1 MSQIE
6 DKTCTLRRSAHGV
19 SEPCSHER
27 CGFWEPGGAVLEGG
41 CFVERL
47 GIDLRRH
54 DLTTYL
60 LDTLERL
67 EQARNMAELEQA
79 HRQFSRR
86 VGLEL

>member
-19 SEPCSHER
+19 SERCSHDR
-27 CGFWEPGGAVLEGG
+27 CGFWEPGGAVLDGG

-47 GIDLRRH
+47 GVDLKRR
-54 DLTTYL
+54 DLATYL
-60 LDTLERL
+60 LDTLKRL
-67 EQARNMAELEQA
+67 EQARNLAEAEDA

>member
-6 DKTCTLRRSAHGV
+6 DKTCTLRRSAHRV
-19 SEPCSHER
+19 SEHCSHDR

-41 CFVERL
+41 CLIERL
-47 GIDLRRH
+47 GIDLHRR
-54 DLTTYL
+54 DLATYL
-60 LDTLERL
+60 VDTLEFL
-67 EQARNMAELEQA
+67 EQGRNVAEAEEA

>member
-19 SEPCSHER
+19 SEPCSHAR

-47 GIDLRRH
+47 GIDLRRQ

-67 EQARNMAELEQA
+67 EQARNMAEAERA

>member
-47 GIDLRRH
+47 GIDLKRR
-54 DLTTYL
+54 DPATYL

-67 EQARNMAELEQA
+67 EQARNLADAEKA
-79 HRQFSRR
+79 HRPFSLR

>member
-6 DKTCTLRRSAHGV
+6 DKSCTLRRSAHGV
-19 SEPCSHER
+19 SEPCSRER

-41 CFVERL
+41 CLIERL
-47 GIDLRRH
+47 GIDLKRR
-54 DLTTYL
+54 DLATYL

-67 EQARNMAELEQA
+67 EQARNLAEAEAA
-79 HRQFSRR
+79 HRQFSHR

>member
-6 DKTCTLRRSAHGV
+6 DKTCTLRRSAHGL
-19 SEPCSHER
+19 SER
-27 CGFWEPGGAVLEGG
+27 CSRDHCSFWEPGGAVLEGG

-47 GIDLRRH
+47 GIDLKRR
-54 DLTTYL
+54 DLATYL
-60 LDTLERL
+60 LDTLARL
-67 EQARNMAELEQA
+67 DQARNLAQAEKA

>member
-47 GIDLRRH
+47 GIDLRRQ

-67 EQARNMAELEQA
+67 EQARNMTEAEQA

>member
-6 DKTCTLRRSAHGV
+6 DKSCTLRRSAHGV
-19 SEPCSHER
+19 SEPCSRER

-41 CFVERL
+41 CLIERL
-47 GIDLRRH
+47 GIDLKRP
-54 DLTTYL
+54 DLATYL

-67 EQARNMAELEQA
+67 EQARNLAEAEAA
-79 HRQFSRR
+79 HRQFSHR

>member
-6 DKTCTLRRSAHGV
+6 DKTCRLRRSAHGV

-47 GIDLRRH
+47 GIDLRRQ

>member
-47 GIDLRRH
+47 GIDLHRQ

-67 EQARNMAELEQA
+67 EQARNMAEAGQA
-79 HRQFSRR
+79 HGQFSRR

>member
-19 SEPCSHER
+19 SERCSHDR
-27 CGFWEPGGAVLEGG
+27 CGFWEAGGAVLEGG
-41 CFVERL
+41 CLIEHL
-47 GIDLRRH
+47 GIDLDRR
-54 DLTTYL
+54 DLATYL
-60 LDTLERL
+60 VDTLERL
-67 EQARNMAELEQA
+67 EQGRSHAAAEQA

>member
-1 MSQIE
+1 MSPIE

-47 GIDLRRH
+47 GIDLHRQ

-67 EQARNMAELEQA
+67 EQARNMAEAEQA

>member
-1 MSQIE
+1 MSPIE
-6 DKTCTLRRSAHGV
+6 DKTCTLRSAAHGV

-47 GIDLRRH
+47 GIDLHRQ

-67 EQARNMAELEQA
+67 EQARNMAEAEQA

>member
-1 MSQIE
+1 MSHE

-19 SEPCSHER
+19 SERCSRDR

-41 CFVERL
+41 CLVERL
-47 GIDLRRH
+47 GIDLNQR
-54 DLTTYL
+54 DLATYL

-67 EQARNMAELEQA
+67 EKARNLAEAGKA